1 MAHEYDDY
9 WPHPNSEDWGEGRML
24 VTTSSKEVAK
34 KHKSNPF
41 SQEYV
46 CPKMQVD
53 DAVSLLEKMS
63 DVYEKGAKAVV
74 TTPYI
79 NNNPFDIAWLV
90 KIAESPPCMFNVRRI
105 GKLPTIYSLL
115 GAYT

>member
-1 MAHEYDDY
+1 MNITITIMQWHM
-9 WPHPNSEDWGEGRML
+9 N
-24 VTTSSKEVAK
+24 TTIIGPIPTQRTGVKDA
-34 KHKSNPF
+34 
-41 SQEYV
+41 
-46 CPKMQVD
+46 KMQVD
-53 DAVSLLEKMS
+53 DAVSLLKKMS

-90 KIAESPPCMFNVRRI
+90 KFAESPPCMFNVQRI

-115 GAYT
+115 GAYR

>member
-1 MAHEYDDY
+1 MAREFEDY
-9 WPHPNSEDWGEGRML
+9 WPQPNSEGWGEGRVL
-24 VTTSSKEVAK
+24 VATSSKEVAK
-34 KHKSNPF
+34 KYESSPF
-41 SQEYV
+41 SQEYE

-53 DAVSLLEKMS
+53 DAANLLQKMS

-90 KIAESPPCMFNVRRI
+90 NSSN
-105 GKLPTIYSLL
+105 
-115 GAYT
+115 